1 MVNET
6 ENNIEN
12 EEDGFPSFLRS
23 DNQENDIDH
32 FLDGENNNT
41 SSASDTIDL
50 GAWSN
55 GFEDEEN
62 TNSDLDFNLDN
73 VELDLSSWDDI
84 KEDDFLNSSDDSNV
98 DTEIGIDIFSDEP
111 QEETVAE
118 QIEEITLSDVEG
130 DIIADTE
137 SSILD
142 EGISLDDSSDITIDD
157 FKEVKYV
164 DPEEY
169 MSSDISLEEL
179 STEET
184 LIDETPKSENKTS
197 SEQTSSKKQ
206 NKLRESTF
214 IDDIPIAETKGY
226 LSLLEPQVKQTKNS
240 SEVSKKHKKKEQEK
254 FFMCQKYAGKVNDI
268 YFEFSLDSKET
279 AFAGNAVQNSIYVNI
294 GTSSYGWNVAFDNGI
309 SMNLADVRIYQ
320 LRNGKLPA
328 DSGNL
333 SYGNKK
339 LRFSKVERIVCASR
353 PQYFHYGV

>member
-32 FLDGENNNT
+32 FLDGENNNS
-41 SSASDTIDL
+41 SSASDTIDF

-130 DIIADTE
+130 DIIADTS

-197 SEQTSSKKQ
+197 SEQTSSKK
-206 NKLRESTF
+206 
-214 IDDIPIAETKGY
+214 TK
-226 LSLLEPQVKQTKNS
+226 
-240 SEVSKKHKKKEQEK
+240 
-254 FFMCQKYAGKVNDI
+254 
-268 YFEFSLDSKET
+268 
-279 AFAGNAVQNSIYVNI
+279 
-294 GTSSYGWNVAFDNGI
+294 
-309 SMNLADVRIYQ
+309 
-320 LRNGKLPA
+320 
-328 DSGNL
+328 
-333 SYGNKK
+333 
-339 LRFSKVERIVCASR
+339 
-353 PQYFHYGV
+353 